1 MENSKTI
8 KSIIAVQDFLSI
20 LLLFFFYK
28 IFIVDKN
35 ANIWAVSLFFLYVLA
50 NILFNFKYR
59 MADLSTR
66 NKIILWTVTVLPM
79 VLGLVAV
86 FWRAK

>member
-50 NILFNFKYR
+50 NILFNFKFR